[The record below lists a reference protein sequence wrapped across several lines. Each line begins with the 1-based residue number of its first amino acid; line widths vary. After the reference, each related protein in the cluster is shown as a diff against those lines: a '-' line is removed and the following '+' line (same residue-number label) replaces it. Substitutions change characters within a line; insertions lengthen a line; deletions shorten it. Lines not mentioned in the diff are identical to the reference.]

1 MQVSTVRV
9 SIGPVASTAAS
20 AWIAAARETLQIVR
34 AHPELDVPLDV
45 IDEFD
50 SYVEQWAAIAGTL
63 DPFVWAG
70 DIDTQLL
77 RVLGAHWARLVTL
90 ARTDHTTGLRPA
102 PPEGEEFYNALAI
115 AILEGASVDDLEGF
129 SERFEEVVPAFDS
142 SDDRPSPEPPT
153 EPRQRVLLVEDTEDI
168 RLIMRL
174 AIERDG
180 RFEVAGEAANGAEA
194 VAHCQDR
201 CPDAVLLDLL
211 MPEMDGYTA
220 LPLIKQQCPQANVV
234 VFTAIASPDI
244 SAKVRGLGASA
255 CLSKATPTDAV
266 LSALAIG

>member
-1 MQVSTVRV
+1 M
-9 SIGPVASTAAS
+9 SIGPVASS
-20 AWIAAARETLQIVR
+20 AAAAWVMSARDTLRTVR
-34 AHPELDVPLDV
+34 AHPELDVPLEVLTAFED
-45 IDEFD
+45 
-50 SYVEQWAAIAGTL
+50 YVAQWAEIAATI

-70 DIDTQLL
+70 DIDAQLL

-90 ARTDHTTGLRPA
+90 ARTDSSVGLRPA

-115 AILEGASVDDLEGF
+115 AILEGASVDDTEGF

-142 SDDRPSPEPPT
+142 SDEPFAGEPDG
-153 EPRQRVLLVEDTEDI
+153 PRQRVLLVEDTEDI

-194 VAHCQDR
+194 VAHCNER

-220 LPLIKQQCPQANVV
+220 LPLIKQHCPDANVV
-234 VFTAIASPDI
+234 VFTAVASPEI
-244 SAKVRGLGASA
+244 SARVRGLGASA

-266 LSALAIG
+266 LSALALP

>member
-1 MQVSTVRV
+1 M
-9 SIGPVASTAAS
+9 SIGPVASIAAT
-20 AWIAAARETLQIVR
+20 AWIASARDTLRILR
-34 AHPELDVPLDV
+34 AHPELDVPLEV
-45 IDEFD
+45 INEFD
-50 SYVEQWAAIAGTL
+50 SYVEQWAVIAEAI

-70 DIDTQLL
+70 DIDAQLL

-90 ARTDHTTGLRPA
+90 ARSDQSVGLRPA

-115 AILEGASVDDLEGF
+115 AILEGASVDDREGF

-142 SDDRPSPEPPT
+142 SDEPGPPESPT
-153 EPRQRVLLVEDTEDI
+153 EQRQRVLLVEDTEDI

-194 VAHCQDR
+194 VAHCRAR

-211 MPEMDGYTA
+211 MPEMDGYAA
-220 LPLIKQQCPQANVV
+220 LPLIKEHCPHVNVV

-266 LSALAIG
+266 LSALALG